1 MTGWT
6 KHGYA
11 DVYKDDDGDSL
22 NVIVDSAGNILFDV
36 TGHNGCQVRAEDLTT
51 LIDILVAARDKAASD
66 GMEERARVLATEIRH
81 AHGAYV
87 TGAQI
92 DEWLKDGYE
101 YDSAM
106 RARVVALV
114 TTARVAV
121 TWDMEDGS

>member
-66 GMEERARVLATEIRH
+66 DTEARARVLAEKIRYGYGYYATD
-81 AHGAYV
+81 AHVAAVLWGESDPV
-87 TGAQI
+87 LV
-92 DEWLKDGYE
+92 D
-101 YDSAM
+101 
-106 RARVVALV
+106 RVRTLIA
-114 TTARVAV
+114 TARVEV
-121 TWDMEDGS
+121 SWDGEDGS